1 MYPARRWCSA
11 AGPWTLL
18 GDRGVSVIL
27 YWLFGGWWAISAAI
41 QLTSLVV
48 PARRPTPALG
58 KDTQGVSVL
67 VPVKGVD
74 FELPANIEA
83 FFRQS
88 YPRLEL
94 IFAVADANDRAIPAI
109 EAAIADHPTVDA
121 RLVIGG
127 EEMARNPKVAN
138 LMSAERWARY
148 DLLLL
153 SAANMAPAHD
163 TIVRLISLLKS
174 DIGVIS
180 SIPIAVRPT
189 NFVGEIECATNNG
202 YGARWLYTAQ
212 RLGTQATNGAAT
224 LVRRDSLRRGGG
236 LAALAHSPCDDCELT
251 LMMGKLG
258 LRAILAPEPIL
269 HPIGARTFREFWQR
283 HRRWIH
289 CRRHCLSWAVLV
301 ECLLLNSIAPAIVGA
316 MFWSNLLGASPVVV
330 GSTLLASFLLVEALF
345 HVRMGWKLSWQAPA
359 AWLARDVLLLL
370 LWLDELVLRRRLV
383 WRGTVIEV
391 SKPTAPSTH

>member
-1 MYPARRWCSA
+1 
-11 AGPWTLL
+11 
-18 GDRGVSVIL
+18 
-27 YWLFGGWWAISAAI
+27 
-41 QLTSLVV
+41 
-48 PARRPTPALG
+48 
-58 KDTQGVSVL
+58 
-67 VPVKGVD
+67 
-74 FELPANIEA
+74 
-83 FFRQS
+83 
-88 YPRLEL
+88 
-94 IFAVADANDRAIPAI
+94 
-109 EAAIADHPTVDA
+109 
-121 RLVIGG
+121 
-127 EEMARNPKVAN
+127 
-138 LMSAERWARY
+138 
-148 DLLLL
+148 
-153 SAANMAPAHD
+153 
-163 TIVRLISLLKS
+163 
-174 DIGVIS
+174 
-180 SIPIAVRPT
+180 
-189 NFVGEIECATNNG
+189 
-202 YGARWLYTAQ
+202 
-212 RLGTQATNGAAT
+212 
-224 LVRRDSLRRGGG
+224 
-236 LAALAHSPCDDCELT
+236 LT

>member
-1 MYPARRWCSA
+1 
-11 AGPWTLL
+11 LF

-27 YWLFGGWWAISAAI
+27 YWVFGGWWAISAAI
-41 QLTSLVV
+41 QLVSLVM
-48 PARRPTPALG
+48 PARRPTPAAG
-58 KDTQGVSVL
+58 KDAHGVSVL

-109 EAAIADHPTVDA
+109 EAAIADHPAVEA

-127 EEMARNPKVAN
+127 EEIARNPKVAN
-138 LMSAERWARY
+138 LLRAERWARY

-153 SAANMAPAHD
+153 SAANMAPALD
-163 TIVRLISLLKS
+163 TIARLVPLLES
-174 DIGVIS
+174 DVGVIS

-189 NFVGEIECATNNG
+189 NFVGEIECAANNG

-224 LVRRDSLRRGGG
+224 LVRRDGLRRGGG
-236 LAALAHSPCDDCELT
+236 LAALAQSPCDDCELT
-251 LMMGKLG
+251 LMMGRLG
-258 LRAILAPEPIL
+258 LRALLAPEPIL

-289 CRRHCLSWAVLV
+289 CRRHCLSWAALA
-301 ECLLLNSIAPAIVGA
+301 ECLLLNSIAPSIVGA
-316 MFWSNLLGASPVVV
+316 MFWSNPLEASPLIV
-330 GSTLLASFLLVEALF
+330 GPTLLASFLLVEAFF
-345 HVRMGWKLSWQAPA
+345 HLRMRWQLSWRAPA

-383 WRGTVIEV
+383 WRGTVIEI